1 MSEPS
6 HPPATGTP
14 MLFAED
20 SHASLLA
27 RLGRRRLK
35 RMPGG
40 SGPKCPVLFATF
52 DHVLQLWKTS
62 QGCLIEGLV
71 TFSGTWPP
79 SGMTRNGT
87 AYRLPRSAPLICVD
101 ESFWLP
107 TPQARDH
114 KGKSQR
120 AEYGDEGCLP
130 NVIGGPP
137 NPHWLAWVMGFPIG
151 WLEL

>member
-1 MSEPS
+1 MNGGCGPKR
-6 HPPATGTP
+6 PA
-14 MLFAED
+14 LFAHYD
-20 SHASLLA
+20 
-27 RLGRRRLK
+27 
-35 RMPGG
+35 
-40 SGPKCPVLFATF
+40 
-52 DHVLQLWKTS
+52 WTS
-62 QGCLIEGLV
+62 QSWRTSQACLLGGFMS
-71 TFSGTWPP
+71 FSETWPA
-79 SGMTRNGT
+79 SGLMRSGT
-87 AYRLPRSAPLICVD
+87 AYRLPRSVPHIYVN

-137 NPHWLAWVMGFPIG
+137 NPNWLAWVMGFPTG